1 MQPSSETGICS
12 CIQLAEIAHVG
23 HLNLLFLLG
32 VAALAGTIGARVFQ
46 RLHIPQV
53 VGSIVIGILIGGS
66 GFNLINPEVVRSL
79 APFNIF
85 ALGIIGFM
93 IGGELEYEIFKKHGR
108 HFFTILLC
116 EGLFAFG
123 IVAVLTSVG
132 SYLFTG
138 DWVGSISLGL
148 VLGAIASATAPAATV
163 DVLWEYKTRGI
174 LTRTVLAIVAL
185 DDGLAL
191 LIYGFA
197 SSTAGLLMAK
207 ADVSVLGSI
216 FVPVWEILGAVVL
229 GVAAGLLV
237 IFALKYITDQDKI
250 LTLTIAA
257 VLLVVGLSMILRVES
272 ILAAMLLGATL
283 SNLQPRRSQGAFSVV
298 EKFSPPIYV
307 LFFVFVG
314 ARLEIGHVSGPVL
327 AVALAYV
334 LGRTAGKFSGSWFG
348 AWISRSAATVR
359 RYLGLCLF
367 SQAGVAIG
375 LSILASE
382 RFGETIGDSVILI
395 VTVTTFVVQIFG
407 PPMVKV
413 AVKKAGEIGLNVTE
427 EDLIKSYKVKDMMD
441 SEPAII
447 RQDVL
452 LDDILEVFSESDSV
466 YYPVVDDKSRI
477 LGVITIADIKE
488 MFANR
493 DVAAWLLAIDVAE
506 PVVDKTTPETAL
518 EEAIDHMV
526 RYHLEHLPV
535 VLVDKGGDRLA
546 GVLDHRKALR
556 KISAEVLR
564 RRKRADEMAEI
575 PAQNRG
581 R

>member
-427 EDLIKSYKVKDMMD
+427 EDLIKTCKVGDVMNGRVPVMYAGQSLSEIIKEISSTDD
-441 SEPAII
+441 S
-447 RQDVL
+447 
-452 LDDILEVFSESDSV
+452 
-466 YYPVVDDKSRI
+466 YYPVVDNNRRLTGALTLDGIRKTFMTQE
-477 LGVITIADIKE
+477 LNTWLVGLDI
-488 MFANR
+488 MQ
-493 DVAAWLLAIDVAE
+493 
-506 PVVDKTTPETAL
+506 PVVASTTPDIAL
-518 EEAIDHMV
+518 AEALDKARRCGV
-526 RYHLEHLPV
+526 EYLPV
-535 VLVDKGGDRLA
+535 VTSEEDDRVV
-546 GVLDHRKALR
+546 GVLDVNAVGRQLA
-556 KISAEVLR
+556 AEVLSR
-564 RRKRADEMAEI
+564 QQKADTTGSLE
-575 PAQNRG
+575 
-581 R
+581 

>member
-1 MQPSSETGICS
+1 MCS
-12 CIQLAEIAHVG
+12 YIQLAEIAPVG
-23 HLNLLFLLG
+23 HLNLLFLFG

-66 GFNLINPEVVRSL
+66 GFNLINPGVVRSL

-93 IGGELEYEIFKKHGR
+93 IVGELEHEIFKKHGR
-108 HFFTILLC
+108 QFFAILLC

-138 DWVGSISLGL
+138 DWVRSISLGL

-174 LTRTVLAIVAL
+174 LTRMVLAIVAL

-257 VLLVVGLSMILRVES
+257 VLLVVGLSMILKVES

-283 SNLQPRRSQGAFSVV
+283 SNLRPRRSQGAFSVV

-314 ARLEIGHVSGPVL
+314 ARLEIGHVSVPVI
-327 AVALAYV
+327 AVGLAYI
-334 LGRTAGKFSGSWFG
+334 LGRTLGKFTGSWFG

-407 PPMVKV
+407 PPMVKL

-427 EDLIKSYKVKDMMD
+427 EDLIRTRKVGDVMNARVPVMYAGQSLSEIIKEISSTDD
-441 SEPAII
+441 S
-447 RQDVL
+447 
-452 LDDILEVFSESDSV
+452 
-466 YYPVVDDKSRI
+466 YYPVVDNNRRLTGALTLDGIRKTFMTQE
-477 LGVITIADIKE
+477 LNTWLVGLDI
-488 MFANR
+488 MQ
-493 DVAAWLLAIDVAE
+493 
-506 PVVDKTTPETAL
+506 PVVARTTPDIAL
-518 EEAIDHMV
+518 AEALDKARERGV
-526 RYHLEHLPV
+526 EYLPV
-535 VLVDKGGDRLA
+535 VTSEEDDRVV
-546 GVLDHRKALR
+546 GVLDVNAVGRQLA
-556 KISAEVLR
+556 AEVLSR
-564 RRKRADEMAEI
+564 QQKADTT
-575 PAQNRG
+575 G
-581 R
+581 SLG